1 MHAALLLQSP
11 ALGGSDS
18 APSLSHKA
26 LQPEGAKARGSRPQP
41 AELASRASRT
51 RLGSPVLSLG
61 PRRSEPGSP
70 SITVLKPLPGKQV
83 AVGADRIWGPGC
95 LEWGGGGGEQGS
107 LLHLSPWMGGQVG
120 LRGSRGTQVP
130 GAAPCLGSP
139 PPISRPGAGQAWGT
153 CARADRDNVRPPS
166 DPRASSERTAAPA
179 ARQRWGDGGCHLG
192 PLRAAPLSTT
202 KLPCLSSSP
211 TSPVTG
217 PHPLPQQHDPIINKS
232 FLDPPL
238 PRAPSGTLAAAA
250 AADPFQKGG
259 VAAARGSGRGGP
271 SAGRGRGRAAVT
283 GQERTLRTCAGHP
296 LVEGGHTPG
305 SGLGCGAERGVASP
319 R

>member
-1 MHAALLLQSP
+1 MGWGRWRTGITTSP
-11 ALGGSDS
+11 VPLDGWAGGTARKPGDAS
-18 APSLSHKA
+18 
-26 LQPEGAKARGSRPQP
+26 ARGGPVFGVPPHFSTRG
-41 AELASRASRT
+41 RT
-51 RLGSPVLSLG
+51 G
-61 PRRSEPGSP
+61 
-70 SITVLKPLPGKQV
+70 
-83 AVGADRIWGPGC
+83 
-95 LEWGGGGGEQGS
+95 
-107 LLHLSPWMGGQVG
+107 M
-120 LRGSRGTQVP
+120 
-130 GAAPCLGSP
+130 
-139 PPISRPGAGQAWGT
+139 AWGT

-179 ARQRWGDGGCHLG
+179 ARKRWGDGSCHLG

>member
-1 MHAALLLQSP
+1 MPRCS
-11 ALGGSDS
+11 
-18 APSLSHKA
+18 
-26 LQPEGAKARGSRPQP
+26 
-41 AELASRASRT
+41 SRA
-51 RLGSPVLSLG
+51 
-61 PRRSEPGSP
+61 RRSGARTALRVFHTKRCSRRALRPGDPGRSP
-70 SITVLKPLPGKQV
+70 RSWHPAPPGPDSGPPFS
-83 AVGADRIWGPGC
+83 AWGPGARS
-95 LEWGGGGGEQGS
+95 QGARPS
-107 LLHLSPWMGGQVG
+107 QSSSPSP
-120 LRGSRGTQVP
+120 GSRWRWEQIGFGVQAVWNGVGAVENRDHYFTCPPGWVGRWDCEEAGGRKYTGRPRVWGT
-130 GAAPCLGSP
+130 